1 MDTKIKKKK
10 KMKLLKGL
18 IKISSISI
26 LFAVFVVFAA
36 ICLKDYH
43 EGINKENAIK
53 IEQTQENIKIAEKM
67 VEKELNVSS
76 KYFKMIGQQIF
87 LFSQLEV
94 ELNANTEDSWIDK
107 DLTCKVQL
115 NGENYSVIFE
125 TQKLNSENEELE
137 IYEPIK
143 INKIVKE
150 QK

>member
-26 LFAVFVVFAA
+26 LFVVFVVFAA

-53 IEQTQENIKIAEKM
+53 IEQTQENIKIAEKL

-76 KYFKMIGQQIF
+76 KYFKMVGKQTF
-87 LFSQLEV
+87 FNVSEGV
-94 ELNANTEDSWIDK
+94 VLNTNTESSWIDK
-107 DLTCKVQL
+107 DLTCEVQV

-125 TQKLNSENEELE
+125 TQRVDNENEEIE
-137 IYEPIK
+137 MYEPVK
-143 INKIVKE
+143 INKIIKE